1 MSAGKRAGGFDIRNF
16 IGAAVG
22 IIGVYLL
29 LVALAWDPQLDK
41 TGGVHANLW
50 TGVAMVVV
58 AALFFLWA
66 RLRPL
71 APAPEPDDAR
81 RERDAR

>member
-16 IGAAVG
+16 IGAAIG
-22 IIGVYLL
+22 IIGAYLL
-29 LVALAWDPQLDK
+29 VVAATWDPELDK

-71 APAPEPDDAR
+71 AP
-81 RERDAR
+81 ERDSSGAERVER

>member
-1 MSAGKRAGGFDIRNF
+1 MSAGKRAGGFDIRTF

-29 LVALAWDPQLDK
+29 VVAFTWDPELDK

-58 AALFFLWA
+58 AALFFVWA
-66 RLRPL
+66 RVSPL
-71 APAPEPDDAR
+71 SPTAEADDAAA
-81 RERDAR
+81 ERAEG

>member
-29 LVALAWDPQLDK
+29 VVALTWDPELDK

-50 TGVAMVVV
+50 IGVAMVVV

-71 APAPEPDDAR
+71 AAAVTDGEP
-81 RERDAR
+81 ERDER